1 MELPICAS
9 QVPEE
14 QMYLC
19 KLGTSLHDENFLERD
34 DVPFVVCLGKNTFGD
49 DVRKYSWIS
58 VLVEKECGW
67 FCLWTDQCG
76 WLKLSFDQINNL
88 SLLLTRSMWLILPLT
103 RSSRRTWEP
112 FLFHLGRE
120 SIFTQVKKHFL
131 DAEASLAQGP
141 GHRRSLWKP
150 ELEQIVHFCASQSS
164 NSI

>member
-58 VLVEKECGW
+58 VLVEK
-67 FCLWTDQCG
+67 DQCG
-76 WLKLSFDQINNL
+76 
-88 SLLLTRSMWLILPLT
+88 
-103 RSSRRTWEP
+103 
-112 FLFHLGRE
+112 
-120 SIFTQVKKHFL
+120 
-131 DAEASLAQGP
+131 
-141 GHRRSLWKP
+141 
-150 ELEQIVHFCASQSS
+150 
-164 NSI
+164 